1 MTPGVRLRNYHIWYF
16 FYLNSF
22 GKRYRFNDIANY
34 DILSCNAMIHN
45 EIQCNTMQHRVIQ
58 WNVMQFNK
66 MQYNIK
72 QNHSITCNNNTI
84 LRHLRSANPIYRM
97 VSSISYLIFTT
108 TKSWR
113 PTPDQHKNWQPQLKD
128 SDMCQVI
135 IVFIKRSTASKFLG
149 QKKKSFRKNVV
160 TWSMLVRSMIRSM
173 VRSMIF
179 AGQGAIF

>member
-1 MTPGVRLRNYHIWYF
+1 MKH
-16 FYLNSF
+16 
-22 GKRYRFNDIANY
+22 
-34 DILSCNAMIHN
+34 NA
-45 EIQCNTMQHRVIQ
+45 IQ
-58 WNVMQFNK
+58 WNVMQWNAIQFNK

-84 LRHLRSANPIYRM
+84 LRHLQSINPIYRM

-108 TKSWR
+108 TRSWR
-113 PTPDQHKNWQPQLKD
+113 PSPDQHKNWQPQLKD

-160 TWSMLVRSMIRSM
+160 TWSMLVRSMI
-173 VRSMIF
+173 F
-179 AGQGAIF
+179 ASQGATFSFGENHQTELSILHSSPFWQNT

>member
-1 MTPGVRLRNYHIWYF
+1 MCKKKHNYHDLQDLQDHDLQMQIQ
-16 FYLNSF
+16 
-22 GKRYRFNDIANY
+22 
-34 DILSCNAMIHN
+34 
-45 EIQCNTMQHRVIQ
+45 IQCNTMLYSVIQ
-58 WNVMQFNK
+58 WNVIQRNAIQFNK
-66 MQYNIK
+66 MHYNIK

-84 LRHLRSANPIYRM
+84 LRHLQSINPIYRM

-108 TKSWR
+108 TRSWR
-113 PTPDQHKNWQPQLKD
+113 PSPDQHKNWQPQLKD